1 MKKII
6 FYLMLCFLFISVQ
19 LNAQENVTAPVQ
31 TDVISIGLGFGQDY
45 GGSGVHM
52 IVYPQRNIGIFGGL
66 GYKLDGLG
74 YNVGLKL
81 RQVSKKPMAKINP
94 YAIVMYGYN
103 AALVERDV
111 FSAYLHE
118 YDKVFYGPTVGI
130 GIDLKFHPMSK
141 FYYSFGLNIPIRG
154 SQVNDY
160 INDLRTNYGLVSN
173 DLLPV
178 TFSIGFKYIIL
189 RK

>member
-1 MKKII
+1 MKKNIL
-6 FYLMLCFLFISVQ
+6 YLMLCFLFIAIQ
-19 LNAQENVTAPVQ
+19 LNAQENDATPVK

-45 GGSGVHM
+45 GGSGAHM
-52 IVYPQRNIGIFGGL
+52 IFYPQRNMGIFGGL
-66 GYKLDGLG
+66 GYKLGGLG

-81 RQVSKKPMAKINP
+81 RLVSKKPTAKVNP

-103 AALVERDV
+103 AALSVGDI
-111 FSAYLHE
+111 FSDLHE

-130 GIDLKFHPMSK
+130 GIDMKFHPGSK
-141 FYYSFGLNIPIRG
+141 FYYSFGMNIPIRG
-154 SQVNDY
+154 SQVDDY
-160 INDLRTNYGLVSN
+160 INDLRTNYSLDVSN

-178 TFSIGFKYIIL
+178 TFSIGFKYIL